1 VGFSDRIL
9 SYLSAVQYIFDSDRI
24 LKNGYEKVILPL
36 TICLFSSQIDDA
48 PTYLQTSPGLFK
60 IAQFR
65 RWMVLATGSQLIDD
79 IRRAPDNVLSVREP
93 VDEVCFT

>member
-1 VGFSDRIL
+1 
-9 SYLSAVQYIFDSDRI
+9 
-24 LKNGYEKVILPL
+24 LPL
-36 TICLFSSQIDDA
+36 TICPFLNQIDDA

-79 IRRAPDNVLSVREP
+79 IRRAPDNVLSMKDP
-93 VDEVCFT
+93 LNEVCFR